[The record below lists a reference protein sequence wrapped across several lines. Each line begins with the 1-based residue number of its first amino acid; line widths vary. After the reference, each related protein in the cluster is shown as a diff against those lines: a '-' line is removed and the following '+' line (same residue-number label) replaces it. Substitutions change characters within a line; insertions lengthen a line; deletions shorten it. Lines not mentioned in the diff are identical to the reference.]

1 MKTWENV
8 PDGTYYVTKA
18 GEWLPV
24 TPEDGYFI
32 GLRENT
38 RGGREAPFMGVWTAE
53 DGEKF
58 IDPSR
63 WEAKLEPA
71 VKLGMIHEQIAI
83 WDCKNKQE
91 IFL

>member
-1 MKTWENV
+1 MNLWENV

-18 GEWLPV
+18 GECLPV
-24 TPEDGYFI
+24 TPENGYFI
-32 GLRENT
+32 GLRSNT
-38 RGGREAPFMGVWTAE
+38 RAGRTAPFMGIWTAK

-58 IDPSR
+58 LDPAR
-63 WEAKLEPA
+63 WEAKLESA
-71 VKLGMIHEQIAI
+71 VKLGMTHDQIAI